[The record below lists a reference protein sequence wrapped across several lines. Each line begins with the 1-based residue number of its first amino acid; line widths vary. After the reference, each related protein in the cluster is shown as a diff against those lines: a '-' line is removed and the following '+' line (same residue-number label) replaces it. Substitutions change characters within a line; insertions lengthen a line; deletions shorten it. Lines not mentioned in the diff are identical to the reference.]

1 MSRLRTWLTRA
12 VLVGVSLF
20 VTLLLVEVLL
30 RLFPGLLPPGFGI
43 EASRTQIVNENEF
56 GFYEYDPVLGWRGRP
71 NSEGTLV
78 TTESETE
85 VRVNSVGLRDQEY
98 SLAKPEGVTRIAV
111 LGDSFVWGYG
121 VEQDENFAA
130 VLETQLNEAGY
141 PVEVLN
147 FGLTGYGTDQDY
159 LAYLEEAR
167 AYDPDIVILAFYE
180 NDVLEVANLQMY
192 GYPKPYFQLE
202 DNGDLTLAN
211 VPLAEPDDW
220 LGTREF
226 GPSALGGAGTL
237 KNRLYSS
244 VQLIHLLRF
253 VLGKIRLAV
262 VSKDV
267 YASNADA
274 WPKVQ
279 ALITALDG
287 EVTADDA
294 QLVVL
299 LVPTQWEILNLM
311 PWAFELD
318 DLVAFL
324 QDDLPD
330 VLVVDPRPALRRPDP
345 ELGTPAEMYFEFNG
359 GHWTAPGHELVAG
372 LLYDRLTEEGLVLSP
387 DESDG

>member
-1 MSRLRTWLTRA
+1 LSTLRTWLTRV

-20 VTLLLVEVLL
+20 VTLLFVEVLL
-30 RLFPGLLPPGFGI
+30 RLFPGLLPPGFGV

-56 GFYEYDPVLGWRGRP
+56 GFYEYDPVLGWKGLS
-71 NSEGTLV
+71 NAEGTLI

-98 SLAKPEGVTRIAV
+98 DLTKPDGVTRIAV

-121 VEQDENFAA
+121 VEQDENFPAM
-130 VLETQLNEAGY
+130 LETQLNTAGY

-147 FGLTGYGTDQDY
+147 FGLTGYGTDQHY
-159 LAYLEEAR
+159 LAYLEQAR
-167 AYDPDIVILAFYE
+167 AYEPDIVILAFYE
-180 NDVLEVANLQMY
+180 NDVLEVANFSMY
-192 GYPKPYFQLE
+192 GYPKPFFELLE
-202 DNGDLTLAN
+202 NGELNLIN
-211 VPLAEPDDW
+211 VPVPEPDDW

-237 KNRLYSS
+237 KSRLYSS
-244 VQLIHLLRF
+244 VEIIHLVRF
-253 VLGKIRLAV
+253 VLGKVRLATE
-262 VSKDV
+262 SRDV

-279 ALITALDG
+279 ALMAALND
-287 EVTADDA
+287 EVTADGA

-299 LVPTQWEILNLM
+299 LIPTQWEILSIM

-324 QDDLPD
+324 EAEQPG
-330 VLVVDPRPALRRPDP
+330 VLVIDPRPALRRPDP
-345 ELGTPAEMYFEFNG
+345 EMGTSAEMYFEFNG
-359 GHWTAPGHELVAG
+359 SHWTAPGHTLVAD
-372 LLYDRLTEEGLVLSP
+372 LLNDALMGEGLIQ
-387 DESDG
+387 